1 MQRTCNMFDTSTRIR
16 HEVEDCIR
24 WGVRVYQCE
33 HEQSTLWV
41 TVMLT
46 AKDAAIFK
54 LTFGGRYPLEPPFV
68 VCENVQS
75 PRLMHPDIEKLNKSM
90 ARGQGFDPTMNLLE
104 IYQELEAW
112 ARRSDPSVFSQSVE
126 IRVDHDTFTFVAS
139 DPWPP
144 VVGTETTAHATSNK
158 TEAQT
163 NSFALLFEDDDEA
176 EESSDEASE
185 PSILPRDVLA
195 TVATFLSESSKAVL
209 ASSSRTNRSEAP
221 AFIEPDGQQ
230 EWVVQNNRM
239 KRQVCNVLGET
250 DPDVP
255 LGVLLNVEY
264 HPKTRMLSAVRPAPG
279 YWSYKGMTWTRSV
292 DGSYRRMTWLPLNA
306 RRDRKA
312 LEWVIPRLICRNA
325 KDTPFD
331 AVTIPEVMARIL
343 HSFVLI
349 LADKVDMGS
358 GSYGDD
364 DLLDQYAVVT
374 QLAQDLLKQYRLNNA
389 GVVQDLH
396 KSHVPDL
403 GTFCVKMT
411 MLQQFGEYTEDILRQ
426 YLARCVLWWGG
437 KDERYALESGMT
449 SDPDARE
456 HMFDASR
463 VGTRMLLLCRAMG
476 SCIRPT
482 RKCGG
487 RCSLNDKIAFRKML
501 HRIYSIASF
510 EEFIQ
515 EWREGA
521 PAGDTGTLLA
531 RAVVDSETAGYH
543 SATTD
548 FAKIANIKGSRL
560 LRGESRSIPIRK
572 IRIKMQAS
580 TGILCCAVHPY
591 DETGRLGTVCYN
603 KKQWGGTTIVHSG
616 DKRTSD
622 QTRTVHEV
630 DIDLTNAAEIGAN
643 EIFMTLSSCG
653 AHTFA
658 NLGSVDM
665 SIENQDGAS
674 LVDYS
679 LDGDVSTCRSVVMA
693 RLVCDQQQRWCI
705 QALGTT
711 SNERCCGNYK
721 TIWGLIDQLRQ
732 RRMDRT

>member
-1 MQRTCNMFDTSTRIR
+1 MQRARKMFNTTTRIR
-16 HEVEDCIR
+16 HEVEECTR
-24 WGVRVYQCE
+24 WGVRVYQCKR
-33 HEQSTLWV
+33 EQSTVWV
-41 TVMLT
+41 TVVLT
-46 AKDAAIFK
+46 ATDSVIFK
-54 LTFGGRYPLEPPFV
+54 LTFGTRYPLEPPFV
-68 VCENVQS
+68 VCENVHS
-75 PRLMHPDIEKLNKSM
+75 ARLRQPDIETLNKSM

-104 IYQELEAW
+104 IYHELEAW
-112 ARRSDPSVFSQSVE
+112 ARSSDLSVFSQSVD
-126 IRVDHDTFTFVAS
+126 IRVDNDTFTFVAS

-144 VVGTETTAHATSNK
+144 VFRREETVSHAALNK
-158 TEAQT
+158 TEVQA
-163 NSFALLFEDDDEA
+163 NAFALLFDDEG
-176 EESSDEASE
+176 SDEEEDNE
-185 PSILPRDVLA
+185 PSILPRDVLS
-195 TVATFLSESSKAVL
+195 TVATFLPESSKAAL
-209 ASSSRTNRSEAP
+209 ASSSRSNRSEAP
-221 AFIEPDGQQ
+221 AFIETDTQQ

-239 KRQVCNVLGET
+239 KRQVCSVLGET
-250 DPDVP
+250 DPDVS

-264 HPKTRMLSAVRPAPG
+264 HPKTRLLSAVRPIQG
-279 YWSYKGMTWTRSV
+279 YWSYKGMMWARSV
-292 DGSYRRMTWLPLNA
+292 DSSYRCMLWLPLNT
-306 RRDRKA
+306 RRGRKA
-312 LEWVIPRLICRNA
+312 IEWAIPRLACRTTQDQSFNTA
-325 KDTPFD
+325 
-331 AVTIPEVMARIL
+331 TIPEVMARIL

-358 GSYGDD
+358 GIYGDD

-374 QLAQDLLKQYRLNNA
+374 QLAQDLLKQYRLNDA

-411 MLQQFGEYTEDILRQ
+411 MLEQFEGYTEDILRQ

-437 KDERYALESGMT
+437 KDERFALDPCMT

-456 HMFDASR
+456 HMFVTSR
-463 VGTRMLLLCRAMG
+463 VGARMLLLCRAMG
-476 SCIRPT
+476 KCIRPT

-487 RCSLNDKIAFRKML
+487 RCSLNDKIVFRKML
-501 HRIYSIASF
+501 QKIYSITSF

-521 PAGDTGTLLA
+521 PADDTEALLA
-531 RAVVDSETAGYH
+531 RAVVDSEAAEYH

-548 FAKIANIKGSRL
+548 FAKIANIKGSRI

-572 IRIKMQAS
+572 IRIKMQS
-580 TGILCCAVHPY
+580 SIGILCCAVHPY
-591 DETGRLGTVCYN
+591 DESGRLGMVCYN

-616 DKRTSD
+616 DKRASD
-622 QTRTVHEV
+622 QTKTVHEV
-630 DIDLTNAAEIGAN
+630 DIDLTSAAEIGAN

-665 SIENQDGAS
+665 SIENQDGTS
-674 LVDYS
+674 VVDYS
-679 LDGDVSTCRSVVMA
+679 LDGDISTCRSVVMA

-711 SNERCCGNYK
+711 SNERCCGNYN
-721 TIWGLIDQLRQ
+721 TIWRLIDQLRQ